1 MDIYTIML
9 LGYQVSQK
17 KRVEVGMYTIKF
29 HRRRR
34 KNEYFYLV
42 ELERQGE
49 IIERGLFTEYS
60 NAVLYA
66 GQLFARFR

>member
-1 MDIYTIML
+1 ML